1 MSLCQSKKKWY
12 FPLGLTLLAI
22 MLGTQNF
29 FKQVELIKSK
39 NQITVDNRAD
49 LLRQYMSFMS
59 VSSDS
64 LKLGIESLLN
74 SKNQLSLQTSI
85 AKKLRFYPEYNLYSL
100 DINNAS
106 RSTGTLHVLKDID
119 LKNPE
124 ILSEIAASL
133 SMDPILKPLTYNLKL
148 TAWAYYISKNHF
160 LYISPKHSLKDFQ
173 FNAEQYTKPF
183 WVQAIPENN
192 PKHRMIISD
201 VYKDGAGKGMMIT
214 LSNPIFHNDEFKG
227 IAAID
232 ISTQQMDAL
241 LAVDS
246 TIKSSILVD
255 ENNIITA
262 SIKASEI
269 GSSLGCNKTQDKS
282 AWFSYNSQ
290 LIYMTSVINN
300 ELYIVHQ
307 ITKSQLW
314 LEALKKSL
322 FQFSLIMLGLVLS
335 FLSIELYCVSIRNR
349 NLMLIDSLTKLY
361 NRRGFA
367 KLAEKPIA
375 HLRRDKKGYAVLL
388 LDLDFF
394 KTINDQFGH
403 ATGDQVLKTLAQ
415 ILLSNN
421 REESIIS
428 RWGGEEFLI
437 LLPKANLQ
445 SALDVA
451 NRIHEKIHQAE
462 VISKQ
467 DGNTVIKFT
476 TSIGVALQQPNDG
489 LEDVINH
496 ADKALYQAKDKGRDT
511 TYIYQ
516 PG

>member
-1 MSLCQSKKKWY
+1 M
-12 FPLGLTLLAI
+12 
-22 MLGTQNF
+22 
-29 FKQVELIKSK
+29 
-39 NQITVDNRAD
+39 
-49 LLRQYMSFMS
+49 
-59 VSSDS
+59 
-64 LKLGIESLLN
+64 
-74 SKNQLSLQTSI
+74 
-85 AKKLRFYPEYNLYSL
+85 
-100 DINNAS
+100 
-106 RSTGTLHVLKDID
+106 
-119 LKNPE
+119 
-124 ILSEIAASL
+124 
-133 SMDPILKPLTYNLKL
+133 
-148 TAWAYYISKNHF
+148 
-160 LYISPKHSLKDFQ
+160 
-173 FNAEQYTKPF
+173 
-183 WVQAIPENN
+183 PENN
-192 PKHRMIISD
+192 PKHSMIISD

-214 LSNPIFHNDEFKG
+214 LSNPVFHNDKFKG

-232 ISTQQMDAL
+232 ISTQQMNAL

-262 SIKASEI
+262 SMKASEI
-269 GSSLGCNKTQDKS
+269 GTSLDCNKTRNKS
-282 AWFSYNSQ
+282 SWFSYNSQ
-290 LIYMTSVINN
+290 LLYMTSVINN

-322 FQFSLIMLGLVLS
+322 FQFSLIILGLVLS
-335 FLSIELYCVSIRNR
+335 FLSIELYCISIRNR
-349 NLMLIDSLTKLY
+349 NLMLIDPLTKLY

-437 LLPKANLQ
+437 LLPKADLQ

-476 TSIGVALQQPNDG
+476 TSIGIALQQPNDG

-511 TYIYQ
+511 TSVYQ